1 MRLSKFTA
9 FLILPLFV
17 LGTAIGSA
25 APYRSAGP
33 DLAHGIVA
41 GTPHVAGLRDV
52 GRAAPSQ
59 MVSIAVVLKYHNQSE
74 LEQLVRA
81 QSNVHSPLYH
91 RYLTPAQFTQRYAPT
106 PQDYARAIISLQR
119 GGFVITQTY
128 PNRTVIDAKAPAIIA
143 ERYFGTQIHQVTV
156 PGQGVRYANATAA
169 RVPAGLN
176 GILAGVAGLDNII
189 RVKSQAL
196 QGHRR
201 VVTKSVHTNAIFGPD
216 GGYGPQ
222 AFQTAYTIPFGL
234 TRGAGGHTGN
244 VIDSNVRTSDV
255 HAYLTNFGI
264 NLEDS
269 GGSLNRRCV
278 DQATCTAYTS
288 DQVEATLDT
297 EVALGIAPATNFW
310 LYIIPSLAD
319 NYILDAYSR
328 AVTDHIV
335 QTVNS
340 SFGACENNFTDGF
353 PQLADQIAVQGAG
366 IGQTF
371 DASTG
376 DAGAFGFFGGCAAP
390 GVSAPADGPHFV
402 AVGGTSLYI
411 DPVSGAFLN
420 ETAWSCLN
428 GFCTGGGV
436 SSIFPEPSYQVGIP
450 NVIPSGRNMPDL
462 AFDGDPGTGASFYLN
477 GAWSGPIGG
486 TSLSAVIFGA
496 ALTVSEQVAN
506 VKAGFFNPYLYAA
519 YSDFGY
525 GPVRGNPIFRD
536 ITTGSN
542 GYYFA
547 KPGYDQVTGIGA
559 LLFGNAVHAYTGR

>member
-1 MRLSKFTA
+1 MKLSKFTA

-189 RVKSQAL
+189 RMHPML
-196 QGHRR
+196 RRLGHRINR
-201 VVTKSVHTNAIFGPD
+201 GIHVNSVHTNAIFGPD

-234 TRGAGGHTGN
+234 HAGAGGHTGN
-244 VIDSNVRTSDV
+244 VISSDFINSDLKAFL
-255 HAYLTNFGI
+255 AYFGI

-269 GGSLNRRCV
+269 GGRITRRCV
-278 DQATCTAYTS
+278 DFTGCAGYFQFP
-288 DQVEATLDT
+288 DIEEATLDV
-297 EVALGIAPATNFW
+297 EAIMSLAPATSFW
-310 LYIIPSLAD
+310 EYVIPSLTD
-319 NYILDAYSR
+319 SYIIDAYQR
-328 AVTDHIV
+328 TVTDHVV

-340 SFGACENNFTDGF
+340 SFGGCENFDTDGF
-353 PQLADQIAVQGAG
+353 DELSDQIAVQGAG
-366 IGQTF
+366 IGMTF
-371 DASTG
+371 HASTG
-376 DAGAFGFFGGCAAP
+376 DTGAYSPLQGCAAP
-390 GVSAPADGPHFV
+390 GVSAPASGPHFV

-436 SSIFPEPSYQVGIP
+436 SSIFPEPSV
-450 NVIPSGRNMPDL
+450 SGRYP
-462 AFDGDPGTGASFYLN
+462 
-477 GAWSGPIGG
+477 
-486 TSLSAVIFGA
+486 
-496 ALTVSEQVAN
+496 Q
-506 VKAGFFNPYLYAA
+506 
-519 YSDFGY
+519 
-525 GPVRGNPIFRD
+525 RD
-536 ITTGSN
+536 SSRPQ
-542 GYYFA
+542 FA
-547 KPGYDQVTGIGA
+547 RLG
-559 LLFGNAVHAYTGR
+559 L